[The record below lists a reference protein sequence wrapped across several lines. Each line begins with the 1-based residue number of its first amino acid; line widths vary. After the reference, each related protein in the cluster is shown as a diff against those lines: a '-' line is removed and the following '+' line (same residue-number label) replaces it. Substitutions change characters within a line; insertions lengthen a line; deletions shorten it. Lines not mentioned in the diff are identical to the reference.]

1 MKHVGRTT
9 TVTVRDREFMRDG
22 GIFARLVGVQFSRT
36 TPFSSQLLPKYV
48 FHLIK
53 WFKLNISQNNA
64 N

>member
-1 MKHVGRTT
+1 MKHGGRTT
-9 TVTVRDREFMRDG
+9 TVTVRDREVRRDG

-36 TPFSSQLLPKYV
+36 TPFSPQLLPKHV

-53 WFKLNISQNNA
+53 WFKLNINQNNA